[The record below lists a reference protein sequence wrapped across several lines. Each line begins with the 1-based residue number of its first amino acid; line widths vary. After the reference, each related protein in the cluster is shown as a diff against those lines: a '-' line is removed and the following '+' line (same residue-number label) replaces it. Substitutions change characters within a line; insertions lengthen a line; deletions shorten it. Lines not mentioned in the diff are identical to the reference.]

1 MEGLRIFAVILF
13 LILFLFVFFWPIRK
27 AKKKNLSKDRIRI
40 IRVLTW
46 LGLFKRS
53 AWFIALCLS
62 FICEGNIDSSHKD
75 L

>member
-1 MEGLRIFAVILF
+1 MEVLIIFA
-13 LILFLFVFFWPIRK
+13 LILFLFMFFWPIRK
-27 AKKKNLSKDRIRI
+27 AKRKNLSKDRIRI

-46 LGLFKRS
+46 LGLFGGGT
-53 AWFIALCLS
+53 WFIALCLS